1 MRLGVGRPVS
11 PLAPVLSLLEE
22 VSRISQV
29 PRVPFRAFALLLDPG
44 RISTPSLLRRFDSAP
59 RSGLRRLQRPLARQ
73 LRSLN
78 LLEMK
83 YRRLGKAGVKVSELS
98 FGSWLTFG
106 NQISDEI
113 AEGLMRKCYENG
125 VNFFDNAEGY
135 AQGRSELVMG
145 KILRKLGWPRDTWLV
160 SSKVFF
166 GAAEEPHKPNQY
178 GLSRKHV
185 FEACHAALRRFQVDY
200 LDLFFCHR
208 PDPETPIEETVRV
221 MSDLIAQG
229 KVLYWGTSEWS
240 AQEIMQAYAVAR
252 QYNLV
257 PPTMEQPQYSLLVRE
272 RVEKEYARL
281 YSEIGLG
288 TTIWSPL
295 ASGLLTGK
303 YNDGIPK
310 ETRLGFEANEWL
322 RDDIITKER
331 VAKVKQLATV
341 AADLGTS
348 QALLAVAWC
357 LKNPNVSTVI
367 LGASKERQ
375 LEETLT
381 ASEAAE
387 KLTQNVLERI
397 EQILQNNPLK

>member
-1 MRLGVGRPVS
+1 
-11 PLAPVLSLLEE
+11 
-22 VSRISQV
+22 
-29 PRVPFRAFALLLDPG
+29 
-44 RISTPSLLRRFDSAP
+44 
-59 RSGLRRLQRPLARQ
+59 
-73 LRSLN
+73 
-78 LLEMK
+78 MK
-83 YRRLGKAGVKVSELS
+83 YRRLGNAGVKVSELS

-106 NQISDEI
+106 NQISDAL
-113 AEGLMRKCYENG
+113 AEDLMSKCYENG

-135 AQGRSELVMG
+135 ARGRSELVMG
-145 KILRKLGWPRDTWLV
+145 KILEKVGWPRDTWLV

-166 GAAEEPHKPNQY
+166 GAAEEPQKPNQY

-185 FEACHAALRRFQVDY
+185 FEACHAALRRLRVDY

-221 MSDLIAQG
+221 MSDLISQG

-240 AQEIMQAYAVAR
+240 AQEIMQAVTIAR

-310 ETRLGFEANEWL
+310 ETRLGFESNEWL
-322 RDDIITKER
+322 REYVISDEKI
-331 VAKVKQLATV
+331 AKVKALASV
-341 AADLGTS
+341 AAALGIS
-348 QALLAVAWC
+348 QAVLAIAWC
-357 LKNPNVSTVI
+357 LKNPHVSTVI
-367 LGASKERQ
+367 LGASKESQ
-375 LEETLT
+375 LTETLT

-387 KLTQNVLERI
+387 KLTSDVLEKI
-397 EQILQNNPLK
+397 EQILQNKPVN

>member
-1 MRLGVGRPVS
+1 M
-11 PLAPVLSLLEE
+11 
-22 VSRISQV
+22 
-29 PRVPFRAFALLLDPG
+29 
-44 RISTPSLLRRFDSAP
+44 
-59 RSGLRRLQRPLARQ
+59 
-73 LRSLN
+73 N
-78 LLEMK
+78 LPAMK
-83 YRRLGKAGVKVSELS
+83 YRRLGNAGLKVSELS

-106 NQISDEI
+106 NQISDEL

-135 AQGRSELVMG
+135 ARGRSELVMG
-145 KILRKLGWPRDTWLV
+145 KILQKVGWPRDTWLV

-166 GAAEEPHKPNQY
+166 GAAEEPQKPNQY

-185 FEACHAALRRFQVDY
+185 FEACHAAMRRLRVDY

-240 AQEIMQAYAVAR
+240 AQEIMQAVTIAR

-281 YSEIGLG
+281 YTQIGLG

-310 ETRLGFEANEWL
+310 ETRLGFESNEWL
-322 RDDIITKER
+322 RDVISDEKI
-331 VAKVKQLATV
+331 AKVKALAAV
-341 AADLGTS
+341 AADLGIS
-348 QALLAVAWC
+348 QAVLAIAWC
-357 LKNPNVSTVI
+357 LKNPHVSTVI
-367 LGASKERQ
+367 LGASKESQ
-375 LEETLT
+375 LAETLT

-387 KLTQNVLERI
+387 KLAPEVLEKI
-397 EQILQNNPLK
+397 EQILQSKPVK